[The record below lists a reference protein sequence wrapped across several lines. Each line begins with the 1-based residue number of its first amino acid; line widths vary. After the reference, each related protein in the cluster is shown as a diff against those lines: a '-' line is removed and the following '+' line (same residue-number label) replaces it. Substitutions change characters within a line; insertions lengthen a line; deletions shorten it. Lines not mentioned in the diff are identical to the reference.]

1 MNDTSKGELIEVSES
16 SDVDRCPLKVW
27 AGRGSGR
34 PCTYCQQPIS
44 VGEVEYEVAAQDGS
58 PRSHDEASVL
68 RFHLECHDAWRTAH
82 AD

>member
-1 MNDTSKGELIEVSES
+1 MNNSSKAELTEVNES
-16 SDVDRCPLKVW
+16 PDVDHRPLKVW

-58 PRSHDEASVL
+58 PGSHEEASAL
-68 RFHLECHDAWRTAH
+68 RFHLGCHDAWRAAH

>member
-1 MNDTSKGELIEVSES
+1 MNDKSKGELMEVSES
-16 SDVDRCPLKVW
+16 SDVVRRPLKLW

-44 VGEVEYEVAAQDGS
+44 VGEVEYEVATQDGLQGS
-58 PRSHDEASVL
+58 RDEAAVL
-68 RFHLECHDAWRTAH
+68 RFHLGCHDAWRAAH